1 MAGYN
6 EYQQQ
11 PCILDTNVNVFWNLQ
26 ASPGTS
32 SLVSS
37 PSYNQFFSQMYAS
50 EMPNAQT
57 VTGLIP
63 RTCSLHWHSG
73 MSPHKYYLTEKPTNV
88 PNRCGCNKSFSLPYC
103 QPPTNIIFKHIDKR
117 IRGKIRDDQLIYNAD
132 FTPAYYH
139 PIRSHIARKNPCYFI
154 YKITSTTTIWTK
166 LRQYDRSRK
175 QC

>member
-1 MAGYN
+1 M
-6 EYQQQ
+6 
-11 PCILDTNVNVFWNLQ
+11 
-26 ASPGTS
+26 
-32 SLVSS
+32 SS

-132 FTPAYYH
+132 FTPALKNQKKSPEKIPVILYIKSQVLQRFEQNYVNM
-139 PIRSHIARKNPCYFI
+139 IAVENSVNI
-154 YKITSTTTIWTK
+154 VVE
-166 LRQYDRSRK
+166 
-175 QC
+175 